1 MSIHAKKVP
10 HRKDILCGR
19 YKKDKK
25 KTLRTKSILERRRFV
40 FFTPATKNVFSSQF
54 FCTNIEC
61 SNVHPKFLFEFL
73 DILKSSLI
81 HFKHRIEGF
90 KSKNTRTI
98 QKLSTTV
105 SVIRK
110 LHLTTHTLN
119 LIPQPSCFPRQRSP
133 ETKTAFS

>member
-1 MSIHAKKVP
+1 MKNFYVCKKVS
-10 HRKDILCGR
+10 HRKTFFVAGI
-19 YKKDKK
+19 K
-25 KTLRTKSILERRRFV
+25 KTKKCYVQSHFETPEICLFYTGHNFFFHPDFFVRT
-40 FFTPATKNVFSSQF
+40 Q
-54 FCTNIEC
+54 
-61 SNVHPKFLFEFL
+61 NVHMYTRNFCLNFL

-81 HFKHRIEGF
+81 HFQHRIEGF
-90 KSKNTRTI
+90 KSKSTRTI

-119 LIPQPSCFPRQRSP
+119 LIPQPSCFPRQRSH